1 MGARPPELRR
11 GIWLAYK
18 ELAAF
23 QSRRLNAPSI
33 PATSDE
39 AVSAASTD
47 VDDVLISS
55 EAQAAAKLASL
66 VALAKQNDIRQEK
79 VEQAKQA
86 LAQGAHKKPEVVS
99 ELAERISKFL

>member
-1 MGARPPELRR
+1 MVGVQGVGGVPEPTPERPVNTRDKRR
-11 GIWLAYK
+11 
-18 ELAAF
+18 
-23 QSRRLNAPSI
+23 
-33 PATSDE
+33 DE
-39 AVSAASTD
+39 AVSAASAD

-66 VALAKQNDIRQEK
+66 ISLAKQNDIRQEK